1 MLNSAA
7 HVLIRERRGEDA
19 DTEEKS
25 QGKMDAK
32 IGLMFPQAK
41 KHLDSPEE
49 TGKDS
54 PSELLGGVVCA
65 KTLVSDFCCLELEII
80 HFRHFSCHVM
90 GICLTAPGTLY
101 TCVLCIILV
110 ILAPWETPF
119 IHSFSAYY
127 SLGPGN
133 INTKRVSQCLWGV
146 YSLGVMGEGGGSLT
160 ALTGKSRHLQ
170 IPGLTCALPMAEL
183 LSLDTILIFRMD
195 KSLSLGC
202 SVACG
207 MMSNIP
213 SLCPLEANSMSNPS
227 PLLQSKLYPDIA
239 KYISPVD
246 AKLYPVE
253 NHRCMCMAFLCLEHY
268 CPWAVGKLF
277 LSFWILKHGCFSF
290 IPKAVCA
297 NFA

>member
-1 MLNSAA
+1 MSPAPKSYIQVHTPRNCECDLIWKKVLADVIQLRILRSDHLGLIEKMLNSAA

-133 INTKRVSQCLWGV
+133 INTKRVSQCL
-146 YSLGVMGEGGGSLT
+146 
-160 ALTGKSRHLQ
+160 
-170 IPGLTCALPMAEL
+170 
-183 LSLDTILIFRMD
+183 
-195 KSLSLGC
+195 
-202 SVACG
+202 
-207 MMSNIP
+207 
-213 SLCPLEANSMSNPS
+213 
-227 PLLQSKLYPDIA
+227 
-239 KYISPVD
+239 
-246 AKLYPVE
+246 
-253 NHRCMCMAFLCLEHY
+253 
-268 CPWAVGKLF
+268 
-277 LSFWILKHGCFSF
+277 
-290 IPKAVCA
+290 
-297 NFA
+297 